1 MRIAVDVMGGDHGCG
16 VIVAGAKLALEANA
30 QITELHLVGEQDEI
44 KAALAQHRCR
54 DPRVRITHASQVL
67 MNIAQS
73 CKAGIIEYT
82 ATTNAWP
89 ANAGDAG
96 CQSNVAAQSQ
106 YARQLLVGANG
117 RIQVTFQAN
126 TVAAG
131 IVANNFIAL
140 IPFTGGA
147 RHTDPLQPV
156 GEWRCVTN
164 VTPEFR
170 RYLPAA
176 CRNNNVN

>member
-1 MRIAVDVMGGDHGCG
+1 MKKLNSLQGKKQNKGFTLIELMIGIAIIG
-16 VIVAGAKLALEANA
+16 VLSAIAIPAFQDYLNRSKV
-30 QITELHLVGEQDEI
+30 TE
-44 KAALAQHRCR
+44 
-54 DPRVRITHASQVL
+54 L

-73 CKAGIIEYT
+73 CKAGIIEFT

-89 ANAGDAG
+89 ANASDAG

-106 YARQLLVGANG
+106 YARQLTVGTNG
-117 RIQVTFQAN
+117 RIQVTFQAD

-131 IVANNFIAL
+131 IGQNNFIAL

-147 RHTDPLQPV
+147 RHENPLQPV

-164 VTPEFR
+164 VTAEFR

-176 CRNNNVN
+176 CRNNNIN

>member
-1 MRIAVDVMGGDHGCG
+1 MNTPRTVTRSKVSKGFTLIELMIGIAIIG
-16 VIVAGAKLALEANA
+16 VLSAIAIPAFQDYLNRSKV
-30 QITELHLVGEQDEI
+30 TE
-44 KAALAQHRCR
+44 
-54 DPRVRITHASQVL
+54 L

-126 TVAAG
+126 TVASG
-131 IVANNFIAL
+131 IAANNFIAL
-140 IPFTGGA
+140 IPFTGGV

-164 VTPEFR
+164 VTAEFR

>member
-1 MRIAVDVMGGDHGCG
+1 MNTPRTVTRSKVSKGFTLIELMIGIAIIG
-16 VIVAGAKLALEANA
+16 VLSAIAIPAFQDYLNRSKV
-30 QITELHLVGEQDEI
+30 TE
-44 KAALAQHRCR
+44 
-54 DPRVRITHASQVL
+54 L

-73 CKAGIIEYT
+73 CKAGIIEFT
-82 ATTNAWP
+82 ATTN
-89 ANAGDAG
+89 
-96 CQSNVAAQSQ
+96 
-106 YARQLLVGANG
+106 QLLVGANG

-131 IVANNFIAL
+131 IAANNFIAL
-140 IPFTGGA
+140 IPFTGGV
-147 RHTDPLQPV
+147 RHTNALQPV

-164 VTPEFR
+164 VAAEFR